1 MGLFQRRQK
10 HIRGAI
16 MTDKKLP
23 AVPET
28 ILKRR
33 KRQQEHRAARAANVI
48 KDRVARRAKRVDI
61 FKRAE
66 KYVKEYRDAER
77 DELRL
82 TREAKK
88 AGNFYVAAEPKLAF
102 VMRIRGINQVSPK
115 EKKVLQ
121 LFRLRQINNG
131 VFIKLNK
138 ATINMLRI
146 CEPYITWGTPNLKS
160 IRELI
165 YKRGFIKVDGK
176 RTPITS
182 NDLVELT
189 LGRHGIICVEDMI
202 HEIATVGPNFK
213 YVSNCLW
220 PMKLNTPTGG
230 WRKKT
235 NHFVEGGDF
244 GCREDKINALLR
256 LMV

>member
-1 MGLFQRRQK
+1 MGE
-10 HIRGAI
+10 G
-16 MTDKKLP
+16 KLP

-33 KRQQEHRAARAANVI
+33 KRQAENRALRAKEAV
-48 KDRVARRAKRVDI
+48 KSKVARKAKRADI

-66 KYVKEYRDAER
+66 KFAKEYQDQER
-77 DELRL
+77 DEIRLR
-82 TREAKK
+82 REARKE
-88 AGNFYVAAEPKLAF
+88 GNYYVPGDPKLAF

-115 EKKVLQ
+115 VKKVLQ

-160 IRELI
+160 VRELI
-165 YKRGFIKVDGK
+165 YKRGFVKIDGK

-182 NDLVELT
+182 NDLIEQQ
-189 LGRHGIICVEDMI
+189 LGRHGIICVEDLV

>member
-1 MGLFQRRQK
+1 MAVEG
-10 HIRGAI
+10 
-16 MTDKKLP
+16 KLP

-33 KRQQEHRAARAANVI
+33 KRQAENRALRAKEAV
-48 KDRVARRAKRVDI
+48 KSKVARKAKRADI

-66 KYVKEYRDAER
+66 KFAKEYQDQER
-77 DELRL
+77 DEIRLR
-82 TREAKK
+82 REARKE
-88 AGNFYVAAEPKLAF
+88 GNYYVPGDPKLAF

-115 EKKVLQ
+115 VKKVLQ

-160 IRELI
+160 VRELV
-165 YKRGFIKVDGK
+165 YKRGFVKIAGN

-182 NDLVELT
+182 NDLVEGS
-189 LGRHGIICVEDMI
+189 LGKFGIICVEDLI
-202 HEIATVGPNFK
+202 HEILSVGPNFK
-213 YVSNCLW
+213 YASNFLW
-220 PMKLNTPTGG
+220 PFKLNTPSGG
-230 WRKKT
+230 WRKKV

-244 GCREDKINALLR
+244 GCREDKINELLKK
-256 LMV
+256 MI

>member
-1 MGLFQRRQK
+1 MGRRMPD
-10 HIRGAI
+10 A
-16 MTDKKLP
+16 KLP

-33 KRQQEHRAARAANVI
+33 KRQAENRAN
-48 KDRVARRAKRVDI
+48 RAKLAVKAKVDRKKKRVEI

-66 KYVKEYRDAER
+66 KFAKEYQDQER
-77 DELRL
+77 DEIRLR
-82 TREAKK
+82 REARKE
-88 AGNFYVAAEPKLAF
+88 GNYYVPGDPKLAF

-115 EKKVLQ
+115 VKKVLQ

-146 CEPYITWGTPNLKS
+146 CEPYITWGAPNLKS
-160 IRELI
+160 VRELI
-165 YKRGFIKVDGK
+165 YKRGHVKVNGN

-182 NDLVELT
+182 NDIIEAA
-189 LGRHGIICVEDMI
+189 LGKFGIICVEDLI
-202 HEIATVGPNFK
+202 HEIMNVGPNFK
-213 YVSNCLW
+213 YASNFLW
-220 PMKLNTPTGG
+220 PFKLNTPTGG
-230 WRKKT
+230 WRKKV

-244 GCREDKINALLR
+244 GCREDKINELLKK
-256 LMV
+256 MT

>member
-1 MGLFQRRQK
+1 MP
-10 HIRGAI
+10 
-16 MTDKKLP
+16 DKKLP

-33 KRQQEHRAARAANVI
+33 KRQSENRAARAAQLA

-66 KYVKEYRDAER
+66 KYVKEYRDQER
-77 DELRL
+77 DDLRL
-82 TREAKK
+82 KREARKS
-88 AGNFYVAAEPKLAF
+88 GNYHVPAEPKLAF
-102 VMRIRGINQVSPK
+102 VMRIRGINQVAPK
-115 EKKVLQ
+115 VKKVLQ

-146 CEPYITWGTPNLKS
+146 CEPYITWGTPNIKS
-160 IRELI
+160 IREMI

-182 NDLVELT
+182 NDLVEET

-220 PMKLNTPTGG
+220 PVKLNTPTGG

-256 LMV
+256 KMV

>member
-1 MGLFQRRQK
+1 MAVEG
-10 HIRGAI
+10 
-16 MTDKKLP
+16 KLP

-33 KRQQEHRAARAANVI
+33 KRQAENRALRAKEAV
-48 KDRVARRAKRVDI
+48 KSKVARKAKRADI

-66 KYVKEYRDAER
+66 KFAKEYQDKER
-77 DELRL
+77 DEIRLR
-82 TREAKK
+82 REARKE
-88 AGNFYVAAEPKLAF
+88 GNYYVPGDPKLAF

-115 EKKVLQ
+115 VKKVLQ

-160 IRELI
+160 VRELV
-165 YKRGFIKVDGK
+165 YKRGFVKINGN

-182 NDLVELT
+182 NDLVEGS
-189 LGRHGIICVEDMI
+189 LGKFGIICVEDLI
-202 HEIATVGPNFK
+202 HEILSVGPNFK
-213 YVSNCLW
+213 YASNFLW
-220 PMKLNTPTGG
+220 PFKLNTPAGG
-230 WRKKT
+230 WRKKV

-244 GCREDKINALLR
+244 GCREDKINELLKK
-256 LMV
+256 MI